1 MKVLMLKGK
10 DNCGK
15 TTTINRVRDILSK
28 ESQTIEMEPINK
40 ADFSCVLLYRG
51 LKVGIYSEGD
61 YSTKIINKMNEYAEK
76 GCDVFVCACNE
87 FKKPQNKIQIHEGS
101 ILINKT
107 LCDIS
112 ISKEEANEKDTN
124 RIINII
130 NQLFIQ

>member
-15 TTTINRVRDILSK
+15 TTTINRVRDILLK

-61 YSTKIINKMNEYAEK
+61 YSTKIIKLAHIRMDFGEIMQS
-76 GCDVFVCACNE
+76 VCNQKRYVVLHRILQLKA
-87 FKKPQNKIQIHEGS
+87 FRLFLGS
-101 ILINKT
+101 
-107 LCDIS
+107 
-112 ISKEEANEKDTN
+112 
-124 RIINII
+124 
-130 NQLFIQ
+130 

>member
-15 TTTINRVRDILSK
+15 TTTINRVRDILLK

-76 GCDVFVCACNE
+76 DVMSLYAPVMNS
-87 FKKPQNKIQIHEGS
+87 KSHKI
-101 ILINKT
+101 K
-107 LCDIS
+107 
-112 ISKEEANEKDTN
+112 SKFMKV
-124 RIINII
+124 
-130 NQLFIQ
+130 LF